1 MLDSALSSYE
11 QARKLAKA
19 SYMENVSAG
28 RSGYLPSL
36 DGILGNAEVASE
48 VNIGIIEVPL
58 KKVVGTYSHSRASAF
73 SANFMPLAPIDSEFS
88 GKWKSLY
95 SAHLTE
101 GIRDYIIAYEY
112 LNWFYVK
119 EGNKRVSIL
128 KYFDAASITA
138 EVRRLIPKKD
148 DSDLTNRIY
157 YEFLDF
163 NRITGVSSVWFTL
176 DGGFSRLLEHMESY
190 TGKLIPSLTKY
201 ESYMINCFN
210 PFRSIYHANGGGRL
224 KITTGDA
231 FVKFLEVYGDDNLI
245 DSDDS
250 GRIKKFI
257 DELENMESHPLK
269 IVTEPVKD
277 CGKKIFNPFNFVA
290 PRKDTIKAAFVYA
303 KNINDSGWTYAHEL
317 GRLHVANAFGDNVLL
332 DFADS
337 VPENIDAYDTIK
349 KLAEDGNEL
358 IFTTSPTFLNPTLKA
373 ALEYPKVKFFN
384 CSEAN
389 SYKNVVTFFGRIHEP
404 RYLMGIIA
412 GSLTRTNKIG
422 YIARCPLPEVIESVN
437 AFALGVKLVNPY
449 AEVLIKWMNKNEYTG
464 FNPELTGEL
473 LVEGVDIING
483 DSLPVP
489 GDRGKTCGLFST
501 AYDQNAGRFIPS
513 CQYAIPIWHWG
524 IFYEKV
530 VRAVLNGTW
539 GSVFES
545 AGASVRPVNFWWGMD
560 SGLVDIFYSLTHVPR
575 ETQRLID
582 FFKKMIMQNEY
593 SVFNGPIYDQK
604 GELRV
609 SEGQLATFEQI
620 FNMDWLC
627 DNISGTIDDGYVSD

>member
-11 QARKLAKA
+11 QARKFAKT

-36 DGILGNAEVASE
+36 DGILGNAEIANE
-48 VNIGIIEVPL
+48 VNIGIIEIPL
-58 KKVVGTYSHSRASAF
+58 KKIVGTYSHSRASAF
-73 SANFMPLAPIDSEFS
+73 AANFMPLAPEDSEFS
-88 GKWKSLY
+88 AKWKSLY
-95 SAHLTE
+95 SAHLNE
-101 GIRDYIIAYEY
+101 GIRDYIVAYEY

-128 KYFDAASITA
+128 KYFDAASVTA

-148 DSDLTNRIY
+148 DSDIVNSIY
-157 YEFLDF
+157 YEFLTF
-163 NRITGVSSVWFTL
+163 NRITGISSVWFSEE
-176 DGGFSRLLEHMESY
+176 GGFTRLLEYMENYKGKVLPGTTRYDSFMSNSY
-190 TGKLIPSLTKY
+190 
-201 ESYMINCFN
+201 E
-210 PFRSIYHANGGGRL
+210 PFRSIYHSLGAGKL
-224 KITTGDA
+224 KLTTGDA
-231 FVKFLEVYGDDNLI
+231 FLKYLDVYGDESFSAGISKDI
-245 DSDDS
+245 V
-250 GRIKKFI
+250 KKFV
-257 DELENMESHPLK
+257 DELENIESNPTT

-277 CGKKIFNPFNFVA
+277 AKKIFNPFGFVT
-290 PRKDTIKAAFVYA
+290 PRKDVIKAAFVYA
-303 KNINDSGWTYAHEL
+303 KNINESGWTYSHEL
-317 GRLHVANAFGDNVLL
+317 GRLHVANVFSGHVVL

-337 VPENIDAYDTIK
+337 VPENSDAYETIK
-349 KLAEDGNEL
+349 KLAEAGNEL

-373 ALEYPKVKFFN
+373 ALEFPKVKFFN

-389 SYKNVVTFFGRIHEP
+389 SYKNVVTFFGRIHEA

-422 YIARCPLPEVIESVN
+422 YIARCPMPEVIESVN

-449 AEVLIKWMNKNEYTG
+449 AEVVIKWMNKKEYTG

-489 GDRGKTCGLFST
+489 GYRGKTCGLFST
-501 AYDQNAGRFIPS
+501 TYDDSAGRFVPS
-513 CQYAIPIWHWG
+513 LQYAIPIWHWG
-524 IFYEKV
+524 VFYEKV
-530 VRAVLNGTW
+530 IRTVLNGTW
-539 GSVFES
+539 GAVFES
-545 AGASVRPVNFWWGMD
+545 AGANVKPVNFWWGMD

-582 FFKKMIMQNEY
+582 FLKKMIIQNEY
-593 SVFNGPIYDQK
+593 PIFSGPIYDQN

-609 SEGQLATFEQI
+609 PEEHVATFEQI
-620 FNMDWLC
+620 FNMNWLV
-627 DNISGTIDDGYVSD
+627 DNITGSVEDGSVSD